1 MSNKGIE
8 QLEPLDQFAPET
20 PYTEMLTEK
29 KVPAA
34 PPIARTGGPAAFFG
48 WALAMCVHPI
58 AAWRRLSR
66 GGRSLVL
73 AVYGL
78 VGYMMGTLLL
88 LTWH

>member
-8 QLEPLDQFAPET
+8 QLEALDQFAPET
-20 PYTEMLTEK
+20 PDREVLMEK
-29 KVPAA
+29 NLPAA
-34 PPIARTGGPAAFFG
+34 APVARTSGAAAFLG

-58 AAWRRLSR
+58 AAWRRLSSS
-66 GGRSLVL
+66 GRSLVL

-88 LTWH
+88 LNWH

>member
-1 MSNKGIE
+1 MSNKEID
-8 QLEPLDQFAPET
+8 QLEALEQFAPET
-20 PYTEMLTEK
+20 PYREALREETLP
-29 KVPAA
+29 PAGR
-34 PPIARTGGPAAFFG
+34 IARTSGAAAFLG

-66 GGRSLVL
+66 SGRSLVL

-88 LTWH
+88 LNWP

>member
-1 MSNKGIE
+1 MSNKSVE
-8 QLEPLDQFAPET
+8 QLEALDQFAPET
-20 PYTEMLTEK
+20 PHREALIEK
-29 KVPAA
+29 DLPAA
-34 PPIARTGGPAAFFG
+34 APIARTSGPAAFLG

-88 LTWH
+88 LNWP